1 MRTIIKHFIIDTISL
16 YLIAQAVNGIVFS
29 EGLYTLLLAG
39 FVLMLATLIVKPI
52 INVLLLPLNLVT
64 FGLFK
69 WVTYAITLYLVTLVV
84 PGFKLGSFLFAG
96 YSSYWFSVPAI
107 SLSGVLAFI
116 AFSFV
121 ISSISSILYW
131 IFK

>member
-16 YLIAQAVNGIVFS
+16 YLISQAVSGITFA
-29 EGLYTLLLAG
+29 EAIYTLLLAG

-52 INVLLLPLNLVT
+52 INVLLLPINLIT

-84 PGFKLGSFLFAG
+84 PGFRVGEFIFKGF
-96 YSSYWFSVPAI
+96 SSYWFSIPGI

-116 AFSFV
+116 AFSFI
-121 ISSISSILYW
+121 ISTVSSLLYW

>member
-1 MRTIIKHFIIDTISL
+1 MRTIIKHFLIDTISL
-16 YLIAQAVNGIVFS
+16 YLISQAVTGIAFAD
-29 EGLYTLLLAG
+29 GLYTLALAG
-39 FVLMLATLIVKPI
+39 FVLMLATMIVRPV
-52 INVLLLPLNLVT
+52 INILLLPLNLIT

-84 PGFKLGSFLFAG
+84 PGFHLGEFIFKG
-96 YSSYWFSVPAI
+96 FVSYWFSIPGI
-107 SLSGVLAFI
+107 SLSGILAFI

-121 ISSISSILYW
+121 ISTISSILYW

>member
-1 MRTIIKHFIIDTISL
+1 MRTIIKHFLITTVTLYIVSDFIS
-16 YLIAQAVNGIVFS
+16 GIKFA
-29 EGLYTLLLAG
+29 EGLYTILLAG
-39 FVLMLATLIVKPI
+39 FVLMLATLIVRPI
-52 INVLLLPLNLVT
+52 INVLLLPINLIT

-84 PGFKLGSFLFAG
+84 PGFSIGSFFFKGLN
-96 YSSYWFSVPAI
+96 SYWFVLPAI

-116 AFSFV
+116 AFSFIIST
-121 ISSISSILYW
+121 ISSLLYW

>member
-1 MRTIIKHFIIDTISL
+1 MRTLLKHFIIDTISL
-16 YLIAQAVNGIVFS
+16 YLISTAVSGITFS

-39 FVLMLATLIVKPI
+39 FVLMLATLIVKPVL
-52 INVLLLPLNLVT
+52 NVLLLPLNLIT

-84 PGFKLGSFLFAG
+84 PGFKLAEFVFKG
-96 YSSYWFSVPAI
+96 YNSYWFAVPGV
-107 SLSGVLAFI
+107 SLSGILAFI

-121 ISSISSILYW
+121 ISLVSSILYW

>member
-1 MRTIIKHFIIDTISL
+1 MRSLIKHFIIDTVTL
-16 YLIAQAVNGIVFS
+16 YLISQAVLGITFT
-29 EGLYTLLLAG
+29 EGIYTLFLAG
-39 FVLMLATLIVKPI
+39 FVLMLATLIVRPV
-52 INVLLLPLNLVT
+52 INVLLLPINLIT

-84 PGFKLGSFLFAG
+84 PGFHLADFVFKGF
-96 YSSYWFSVPAI
+96 SSYWFAI
-107 SLSGVLAFI
+107 PGLSLSGLLAFI

-121 ISSISSILYW
+121 ISTVSSALYW

>member
-96 YSSYWFSVPAI
+96 YSSYWFSVPSI

>member
-1 MRTIIKHFIIDTISL
+1 MRTIIKHFLITVVCL
-16 YLIAQAVNGIVFS
+16 YLISQAVSGMVFA
-29 EGLYTLLLAG
+29 EGLYTLALAG
-39 FVLMLATLIVKPI
+39 FVLMLATMIVKPI
-52 INVLLLPLNLVT
+52 INVLLLPINLIT

-84 PGFKLGSFLFAG
+84 PGFHINQFIFNGF
-96 YSSYWFSVPAI
+96 SSYWFSIPML
-107 SLSGVLAFI
+107 SLSGILAFI

-121 ISSISSILYW
+121 ISTISSILNW